1 MTRKQYRDLAA
12 QQYAQFKEAY
22 NQAWDHGVGGVS
34 FISMDRKRI
43 TVVARKRVEIV

>member
-22 NQAWDHGVGGVS
+22 NQAWDYGIGGVS

-43 TVVARKRVEIV
+43 TVVAGKRVEII